1 MTEHPDHT
9 LEYLL
14 AFDGAV
20 HHYADGYYLKFEIR
34 RVDASSER
42 PHGLRYSF
50 TLHGPDGRRLVGFDN
65 AHVVAPLGSKFRKRP
80 EAADHWHRTENDE
93 GRPYTFISAEKL
105 LDDFQREVERVLTER
120 GVPLVVTGTE
130 DRSGS

>member
-1 MTEHPDHT
+1 MKESPDHT

-34 RVDASSER
+34 RVQASGER

-50 TLHGPDGRRLVGFDN
+50 TLHGPDGERLVGFDN
-65 AHVVAPLGSKFRKRP
+65 AHGVAPLGSKYKKR
-80 EAADHWHRTENDE
+80 AQAVDHWHRTENDE
-93 GRPYTFISAEKL
+93 GRPYAFESAEKL
-105 LDDFQREVERVLTER
+105 LEDFQAEVERCLRER
-120 GVPLVVTGTE
+120 GIPLAVTKTE
-130 DRSGS
+130 DRSEL